1 MYVCLLCVCACVW
14 VWVCGCACCACVHV
28 FVGEGPVSAHK
39 TQCHHHFTA
48 AAVARQPAEVRVRYT
63 ASSPPRNTSGAHPAP
78 PCAGSPCSTLCWLT
92 LLRPVLAH
100 PAPPCAGS
108 PCSTLCWLTLLHPVL
123 AHPAPPCA
131 GSPCSTLC
139 WLPLLRPVLAHPAP
153 PPGPPR
159 TAGGDPDVGPR
170 RVQQLTPHCGPGAY
184 FSPSACPPLTWPALG
199 GSSPWGI

>member
-1 MYVCLLCVCACVW
+1 MCVGECVLCVWGMISVCVPAVRVCMCVGVGVWVCLLCMRACV
-14 VWVCGCACCACVHV
+14 CGGGSC
-28 FVGEGPVSAHK
+28 ER
-39 TQCHHHFTA
+39 TQNTM
-48 AAVARQPAEVRVRYT
+48 
-63 ASSPPRNTSGAHPAP
+63 SPPLHSSSSSQAASRSACPLHSLL
-78 PCAGSPCSTLCWLT
+78 SPSKHLW
-92 LLRPVLAH
+92 
-100 PAPPCAGS
+100 GS

>member
-1 MYVCLLCVCACVW
+1 MLCVWGMISVCVPAVRVCMCVGVGVWVCLLCMRACV
-14 VWVCGCACCACVHV
+14 CGGGSC
-28 FVGEGPVSAHK
+28 ER
-39 TQCHHHFTA
+39 TQNTM
-48 AAVARQPAEVRVRYT
+48 
-63 ASSPPRNTSGAHPAP
+63 SPPLHSSSSSQAASRSACPLHSLL
-78 PCAGSPCSTLCWLT
+78 SPSKHLW
-92 LLRPVLAH
+92 
-100 PAPPCAGS
+100 
-108 PCSTLCWLTLLHPVL
+108 
-123 AHPAPPCA
+123 